1 MFFDYTN
8 EEVVEVKDGY
18 RLFVEVPGVKK
29 EDIEIEAEGSELV
42 IAAVKKARDGTT
54 LWSTTGSNRLLK
66 RYRFDPSS
74 ISTEGM
80 KASLEDGVLE
90 VFLPKTN
97 EKKPRRIE
105 IQ

>member
-1 MFFDYTN
+1 MFIDYTN
-8 EEVVEVKDGY
+8 EEVVEAKDGY
-18 RLFVEVPGVKK
+18 RLFVEIPGVKK

-42 IAAVKKARDGTT
+42 IAAVRKAREGTP
-54 LWSTTGSNRLLK
+54 LWTTNGSNRFLK
-66 RYRFDPSS
+66 RYRFDPTA
-74 ISTEGM
+74 ISTDGM